1 VRLPAVLVVT
11 VYLTALAVALRE
23 PSEHLL
29 AGAVLLL
36 AVCARLA
43 LRPAARSAISHAF
56 AGHAVRDR
64 RSRRPDAVVLVED
77 AAPAVAPGTAA

>member
-1 VRLPAVLVVT
+1 MRLPAVLVVT

-36 AVCARLA
+36 AICARLA
-43 LRPAARSAISHAF
+43 LRPAARSAIAHVL
-56 AGHAVRDR
+56 AG
-64 RSRRPDAVVLVED
+64 RPRPVAGAEDA
-77 AAPAVAPGTAA
+77 AAPAVAPATPA